1 MKGKSTHKSGRVNTS
16 ARPAKTGGELTLTES
31 RPSKPYPD
39 FPLTPHASGTW
50 QKKIN
55 GRIFYYGRWG
65 KIVNGKMTR
74 LPGDGW
80 REALALY
87 EAVREDDHTGRE
99 RRAALEDGKVKV
111 LRGGTTNPT
120 IADLC
125 NHFRSAKGR
134 QKDAGELSIRM
145 YAEYVA
151 TTDRMVREFGMH
163 RPIDDLRPADF
174 AKYRVGLTEQFGPVR
189 VGYEI
194 QKCRTVFKHGLDNGL
209 IEKAVRFGS
218 EFKKPDRK
226 TMRLHKA
233 KTGKKLFT
241 AAEVRALVQA
251 AGVPLKAMVLLGVN
265 CAFGNSDVGTLP
277 LSALDLAGG
286 WVTFPRPKTGIE
298 RKAKLWPETVTALR
312 DALAERPEP
321 KDNAADTLVFVTKYG
336 NPWAAGGK
344 AHAVTLE
351 FGKLMKAVKVTRPG
365 VGFYSLRHTFRTEA
379 DAVRD
384 PNAIRTIMGHTD
396 DSIDANYTHGIADA
410 RIEAVTDHVRAWL
423 FAEPKGGEE

>member
-1 MKGKSTHKSGRVNTS
+1 MKGKSSRKSERVNTS
-16 ARPAKTGGELTLTES
+16 ARP
-31 RPSKPYPD
+31 PKPYPD
-39 FPLTPHASGTW
+39 YPLSPHASGRW
-50 QKKIN
+50 QKKIR
-55 GRIFYYGRWG
+55 GKIHYFGRWG
-65 KIVNGKMTR
+65 KVVSGEMTR
-74 LPGDGW
+74 IPGDGW
-80 REALALY
+80 EQALAEY
-87 EAVREDDHTGRE
+87 KAVADDLHAGRTP
-99 RRAALEDGKVKV
+99 RATADGLTV
-111 LRGGTTNPT
+111 
-120 IADLC
+120 ADLC
-125 NHFRSAKGR
+125 NHFLTAKKR
-134 QKDAGELSIRM
+134 KLDAGELSARM
-145 YAEYVA
+145 YAEYRLA
-151 TTDRMVREFGMH
+151 TDRMVKEFGKG
-163 RPIDDLRPADF
+163 RRVDDLHPDDF
-174 AKYRVGLTEQFGPVR
+174 AAYRLGLTKQYGPVR

-194 QKCRTVFKHGLDNGL
+194 QKCRTVLKHGLDNGL

-277 LSALDLAGG
+277 LTAVDLDAG
-286 WVTFPRPKTGIE
+286 WVEFPRGKTGVE

-312 DALAERPEP
+312 EALADRPTP
-321 KDNAADTLVFVTKYG
+321 KDKTTEKLVFVTKYG
-336 NPWAAGGK
+336 NPWADGGK

-365 VGFYSLRHTFRTEA
+365 VNFYSLRHTFRTVA

-396 DSIDANYTHGIADA
+396 DSIDANYTHGISDA
-410 RIEAVTDHVRAWL
+410 RIEAVTDFVRAWL